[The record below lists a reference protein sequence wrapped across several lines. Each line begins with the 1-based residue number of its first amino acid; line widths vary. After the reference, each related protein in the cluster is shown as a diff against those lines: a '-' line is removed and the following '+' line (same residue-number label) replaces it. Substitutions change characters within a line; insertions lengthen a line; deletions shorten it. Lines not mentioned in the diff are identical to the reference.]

1 MGAPDAGP
9 GSALWME
16 LEGGEMKR
24 DKTVW
29 RPALAL
35 VFGLLA
41 ACGSP
46 AGPVAAPGSGAT
58 ALPTAGLEPAV
69 SAAWPLAEGATWRYL
84 VRVEEPAGN
93 VVRDE
98 VVTEWVTGREQ
109 REDTTLFWMERQG
122 QGAPERFAYAVRG
135 NAVYQ
140 TPPEAGQEVVEQL
153 VADLQAG
160 RTEWQPEYVLPIAV
174 GDTWGPVGT
183 PTPEHGYEWF
193 VEAEEV
199 PDVPAGG
206 LAGCNR
212 LALRTNSGESLRWFC
227 AGVGLARAEIRFQGT
242 RRVETWALLGYP
254 GMSQAPAATA
264 TAAGGEV
271 PAGQLLAGAR

>member
-1 MGAPDAGP
+1 
-9 GSALWME
+9 ME

-199 PDVPAGG
+199 PDVP
-206 LAGCNR
+206 
-212 LALRTNSGESLRWFC
+212 
-227 AGVGLARAEIRFQGT
+227 VGLARAEIRFQGT